1 MENLTGRQMGQYRIV
16 APLGEGGMAAV
27 YKAYQPSMDRYV
39 ALKILPS
46 HFANDPNFTYR
57 FEREAKLIANLEHP
71 NILPVYDF
79 GQADGYSYIVMRFVV
94 GGTLAD
100 LLKGN
105 PLPLPQA
112 CGILSKIASA
122 LDYAHSRGV
131 IHRDVKPS
139 NVLIDEQGNCLLS
152 DFGLAKVILS
162 DSRFTASGAFIG
174 TPAYAS
180 PEQCLGGELDHRSD
194 VYSLGVMLY
203 EMATGRTP
211 YEAETPMAIVVK
223 TIHDPLPPPSTIN
236 PLLSEDIERVIL
248 KALAKAP
255 EDRYQSAG
263 DLVRALEAVVGG
275 VPTTPLVLPAQAAPA
290 EKVSSGSRS
299 PQPAISPA
307 AKRKIPIWGWAAGCA
322 GLFILLAFAV
332 GTVLVVV
339 TLTKPSSERAQVTST
354 ARPTKTRVML
364 AAAPL
369 VITQTIVA
377 QAASVPMETVMV
389 VTLAVESTAAALLP
403 ATVTPQP
410 PRLTATAIPY
420 TPAPAGSWVALADLP
435 RAINSVV
442 WDPANPQVVYA
453 GTGDYAGS
461 GSGVYK
467 SEDGGMSWR
476 SAATGLPYKA
486 VLALAIA
493 PSAPPVLYAL
503 AYNEVYASNDG
514 AQTWVYR
521 GNVEG
526 FTGSGP
532 FQLLPSTDGKALF
545 AVGGYGLPLRSDDNG
560 QTWVSFGI
568 GLPEGGAG
576 SISACVIALD
586 PSDAN
591 IFYAGTASSGVYKSI
606 DGGWTFAPSNKGMLD
621 YGISALAIDPADP
634 KIIYAGGSSGELFKS
649 TDAGQNWINLTELLQ
664 VQNDLYP
671 GNIHGIKLHPAE
683 AGTLYLFADNSG
695 LMISR
700 DNGNTWQR
708 LGSPPGKEQSWFMS
722 VGIALDPQLT
732 LITAVERVG
741 GWRYSIGAVPVEPTP
756 TLAPVTAV
764 TAGPLF
770 PAGTW
775 QEVTELPREINAFL
789 LDPANPQIL
798 FACTGGLGQG
808 GSVYKSADGGLTWQQ
823 SASGLS
829 EDGVTAIAVSQ
840 DGNLFALSST
850 GDVFGSTDGAESW
863 TILSNTGMW
872 GGFESWLVVAPQ
884 NSDVIY
890 SLANTANWFG
900 RSTDGGRSWVDVKN
914 GLPQAD
920 YEVYVSSLAIDPS
933 DANVVYAGTGGFVG
947 QGYGVYKSPNGG
959 ESWVPSNQGMLDYVI
974 TALAID
980 PTDPQVIYAGGNFG
994 ELFKSIDGGQTW
1006 YNLTIYL
1013 YGQPNMPG
1021 GKIAGIAID
1030 PSDPARVLVVGGYAI
1045 WYTLDGGI
1053 TWQKFS
1059 KPGEQDQPIFTA
1071 WAVHFGPQPVLVVAV
1086 DSSGAWIYTVK

>member
-1 MENLTGRQMGQYRIV
+1 MENLTGRQMGQYKIV

-46 HFANDPNFTYR
+46 HFAKDPNFNYR

-100 LLKGN
+100 LLKGH

-211 YEAETPMAIVVK
+211 FEAETPMAIVVK

-236 PLLSEDIERVIL
+236 PSLSGDIERVIL
-248 KALAKAP
+248 KALAKDP
-255 EDRYQSAG
+255 IDRYQSAG
-263 DLVRALEAVVGG
+263 DLARAFEAVAGG
-275 VPTTPLVLPAQAAPA
+275 LPATPPGLLVPAAPA
-290 EKVSSGSRS
+290 GKVSPVGGP
-299 PQPAISPA
+299 PQPAVSPA
-307 AKRKIPIWGWAAGCA
+307 PGARRKIPAWGWAAGCA
-322 GLFILLAFAV
+322 GLFLLLAFAV
-332 GTVLVVV
+332 GAVLLIV
-339 TLTKPSSERAQVTST
+339 TLTKPASERAQVTST
-354 ARPTKTRVML
+354 TRPTKTQWMV

-369 VITQTIVA
+369 ISTQTIVV
-377 QAASVPMETVMV
+377 Q
-389 VTLAVESTAAALLP
+389 TATARLEPVLVATIEPTADVLLP
-403 ATVTPQP
+403 VTATLQS
-410 PRLTATAIPY
+410 PRLTATAVPY
-420 TPAPAGSWVALADLP
+420 TPAPGGSWLALDDLP
-435 RAINSVV
+435 RAINCTI

-453 GTGDYAGS
+453 GTGDYSGS

-467 SEDGGMSWR
+467 SEDAGVTWH
-476 SAATGLPYKA
+476 SAAVGLPYKQ
-486 VLALAIA
+486 VVALAIA
-493 PSAPPVLYAL
+493 PGEPAILYAL
-503 AYNEVYASNDG
+503 AYNEVYASTDG

-521 GNVEG
+521 GNMEG

-532 FQLLPSTDGKALF
+532 FQFLLSADGKVLF
-545 AVGGYGLPLRSDDNG
+545 ATGGYGLPLRSDDNG
-560 QTWVSFGI
+560 QTWVPFGI
-568 GLPEGGAG
+568 GLPEGEAG
-576 SISACVIALD
+576 NVSARTMAID

-591 IFYAGTASSGVYKSI
+591 DFYVGTASSGVYKSI
-606 DGGWTFAPSNKGMLD
+606 DGGWTFEPTNKGMLD
-621 YGISALAIDPADP
+621 YGISALAIDPVDP
-634 KIIYAGGSSGELFKS
+634 KILYAGGSNGELFKS
-649 TDAGQNWINLTELLQ
+649 TDAGQNWANLTDRLR
-664 VQNDLYP
+664 VHDYHYP
-671 GNIHGIKLHPAE
+671 GTIHRIIIHPAE
-683 AGTLYLFADNSG
+683 AGTLYLFANNAG
-695 LMISR
+695 LMVSR
-700 DNGNTWQR
+700 DNGDTWQR
-708 LGSPPGKEQSWFMS
+708 LGSPPGQDQPWFLS
-722 VGIALDPQLT
+722 AGIALDPQLT
-732 LITAVERVG
+732 LITAIERAG
-741 GWRYSIGAVPVEPTP
+741 GWRYSIDAVNFEPTP
-756 TLAPVTAV
+756 TLAPVSAAA
-764 TAGPLF
+764 AGPLF
-770 PAGTW
+770 PSGSW

-789 LDPANPQIL
+789 LDPVDPKIL

-808 GSVYKSADGGLTWQQ
+808 GSVYKSTDSGLSWQQ

-829 EDGVTAIAVSQ
+829 EDGITAIAVSQ
-840 DGNLFALSST
+840 DGNLFALSSK

-863 TILSNTGMW
+863 TILSSTDMW
-872 GGFESWLVVAPQ
+872 GGFESWLIVAPQ
-884 NSDVIY
+884 NSDIIY
-890 SLANTANWFG
+890 SLVNTGGWLG
-900 RSTDGGRSWVDVKN
+900 RSTDGGRSWIDVKK

-920 YEVYVSSLAIDPS
+920 YEIFVNSLAIDPS

-947 QGYGVYKSPNGG
+947 QGYGVYKSTNGG
-959 ESWVPSNQGMLDYVI
+959 DTWAPSNQGMLDYVI
-974 TALAID
+974 TSLAID
-980 PTDPQVIYAGGNFG
+980 PTDPQVIYAGGDFG
-994 ELFKSIDGGQTW
+994 EFFKSLDGGQTW
-1006 YNLTIYL
+1006 YNLTQNI
-1013 YGQPNMPG
+1013 YGQPNVPG
-1021 GKIAGIAID
+1021 GKIVGIAID
-1030 PSDPARVLVVGGYAI
+1030 PSDPARILVVGGYGI

-1053 TWQKFS
+1053 TWQQFS

-1071 WAVHFGPQPVLVVAV
+1071 WAVHFGTQPVLVVAV

>member
-1 MENLTGRQMGQYRIV
+1 MENLTGRQMGQYRII

-79 GQADGYSYIVMRFVV
+79 GQADGYSYIVMRLVV

-100 LLKGN
+100 LLKGH

-236 PLLSEDIERVIL
+236 PSLSGDIERVIL
-248 KALAKAP
+248 KALAKDP
-255 EDRYQSAG
+255 DDRYQSAG
-263 DLVRALEAVVGG
+263 DLARALEAVVGG
-275 VPTTPLVLPAQAAPA
+275 VPTAPLVLPVPAAPA
-290 EKVSSGSRS
+290 EKVSLAGRP
-299 PQPAISPA
+299 PQPAASPA
-307 AKRKIPIWGWAAGCA
+307 AGRKIPAWGWVAGCA
-322 GLFILLAFAV
+322 GLFILLAFAA
-332 GTVLVVV
+332 GAVLLIV

-354 ARPTKTRVML
+354 FRPTKTRIMV

-369 VITQTIVA
+369 VSTETIVVQITTA
-377 QAASVPMETVMV
+377 PME
-389 VTLAVESTAAALLP
+389 AVSVATMEPTAAVPLL
-403 ATVTPQP
+403 ATTTLQP
-410 PRLTATAIPY
+410 PRLTVTAVPY
-420 TPAPAGSWVALADLP
+420 TPAPAGSWMALVDLP
-435 RAINSVV
+435 RAINSVI
-442 WDPANPQVVYA
+442 WDPTNPQVVYA

-467 SEDGGMSWR
+467 SDDGGRNWR
-476 SAATGLPYKA
+476 SATAGLPYKA

-493 PSAPPVLYAL
+493 PSTPPVLYAL
-503 AYNEVYASNDG
+503 AYDEVYASTDS

-532 FQLLPSTDGKALF
+532 FQLLPSADGKTLF
-545 AVGGYGLPLRSDDNG
+545 AVGGFGLPLRSDDSG
-560 QTWVSFGI
+560 QTWVPFGT
-568 GLPEGGAG
+568 GLPEGDAG
-576 SISACVIALD
+576 NISACTIALD
-586 PSDAN
+586 PADAN
-591 IFYAGTASSGVYKSI
+591 IFYAGTASSGVFKSI
-606 DGGWTFAPSNKGMLD
+606 DGGWTFVPSNKGMLD
-621 YGISALAIDPADP
+621 YRISALAIDPADP
-634 KIIYAGGSSGELFKS
+634 KILYAGGINGELFKS
-649 TDAGQNWINLTELLQ
+649 TDAGQSWINLTERLQ
-664 VQNDLYP
+664 VQDYRYP
-671 GNIHGIKLHPAE
+671 GNIHGIMLHPAE
-683 AGTLYLFADNSG
+683 AGTLYLFADNAG
-695 LMISR
+695 LMVSR
-700 DNGNTWQR
+700 DSGNTWQR
-708 LGSPPGKEQSWFMS
+708 LGSPPGQEQSLFMS
-722 VGIALDPQLT
+722 AGITLDPQLT
-732 LITAVERVG
+732 LITAVERAG
-741 GWRYSIGAVPVEPTP
+741 GWRYSIGAVPIEPTP
-756 TLAPVTAV
+756 TLAPAAAAV
-764 TAGPLF
+764 VGPLF
-770 PAGTW
+770 PTGVW
-775 QEVTELPREINAFL
+775 QAVTELPREINAFL

-808 GSVYKSADGGLTWQQ
+808 GSVYKSADSGLTWQQ

-850 GDVFGSTDGAESW
+850 GDVFGSTDGAASW
-863 TILSNTGMW
+863 TILSNTDMW
-872 GGFESWLVVAPQ
+872 GGFESWLIVAPQ

-890 SLANTANWFG
+890 SVVNTGGWLG
-900 RSTDGGRSWVDVKN
+900 RSIDGGRSWVDVKN

-920 YEVYVSSLAIDPS
+920 YEVYVNSLAIDPS

-947 QGYGVYKSPNGG
+947 QGYGVYKSTDGG
-959 ESWVPSNQGMLDYVI
+959 ETWAPSNQGMLDYVI
-974 TALAID
+974 TALTID
-980 PTDPQVIYAGGNFG
+980 PTDPQVIYAGGDFG
-994 ELFKSIDGGQTW
+994 EIFKSIDGGQTW
-1006 YNLTIYL
+1006 YNLTENL

-1030 PSDPARVLVVGGYAI
+1030 PSDPARVLVVGGYGI

-1053 TWQKFS
+1053 TWQEFS
-1059 KPGEQDQPIFTA
+1059 KPGDQDQPIFTA
-1071 WAVHFGPQPVLVVAV
+1071 WAVHFGTQPVLVVAV
-1086 DSSGAWIYTVK
+1086 DNSGAWIYAVK